1 MSVDVDITLKENEYV
16 AIFGSFLFSNDPDEG
31 KDYIAVAYN
40 INTETLG
47 SFVNQALWYEVLPN
61 DSSSL
66 SDDIEFIKE
75 NMNNKDNRID
85 FNSQYKNTFFS
96 IDEENLFPIDLNIT
110 NSVKQSTIYIPDNNS
125 KFKFKFSASSI
136 TTAKISFVETHID
149 GGNRYGSY
157 FSIDN
162 LNLYVHLSLNKS
174 YFEET
179 EVKYTFP
186 LGWNLSDFPTLW
198 SYFEIERDCELLT
211 LKIYS
216 EDLSNTFITKVKS
229 QPMKFVDSQHGIV
242 DIDLGLCH
250 GCVNTDG
257 VVLEGI
263 QYLQTI
269 SPRIV
274 ILGDSISEG
283 FGSVTKCC
291 RYGELLNRRFNGN
304 CLNLSVAGANATN
317 YGLSIID
324 NITMLHP
331 EYFIIFLGTNGD
343 SNF

>member
-1 MSVDVDITLKENEYV
+1 MSVDVDITLKENEY
-16 AIFGSFLFSNDPDEG
+16 IGIYGSLLFSSNPDDI
-31 KDYIAVAYN
+31 KDYIAVAYTISTN
-40 INTETLG
+40 KLG
-47 SFVNQALWYEVLPN
+47 NYANQALWYEVLPN
-61 DSSSL
+61 DSL
-66 SDDIEFIKE
+66 SDEIENIKE
-75 NMNNKDNRID
+75 NINNKNSHID
-85 FNSQYKNTFFS
+85 FNSQYKNTFFQ
-96 IDEENLFPIDLNIT
+96 IDTENLFAIDLNIT
-110 NSVKQSTIYIPDNNS
+110 NSIKQSTIYIPDNNA
-125 KFKFKFSASSI
+125 KFKFKFSASNKSI
-136 TTAKISFVETHID
+136 AKISFVETHLD

-162 LNLYVHLSLNKS
+162 LNLYVHLSLNKP
-174 YFEET
+174 YFEESS
-179 EVKYTFP
+179 VKYTYP

-198 SYFEIERDCELLT
+198 SYFEIERDYELFT
-211 LKIYS
+211 LKVYS
-216 EDLSNTFITKVKS
+216 EDLSNTFITKIKS
-229 QPMKFVDSQHGIV
+229 QPMKFVDFQHGIV

-250 GCVNTDG
+250 GCVNIDG

-263 QYLQTI
+263 QYLHTI

-291 RYGELLNRRFNGN
+291 RYGELLNRLFIGN

-317 YGLSIID
+317 YGLTIID